1 MKRAWVKWPDFA
13 KFTVLVLEEGYVRV
27 RVGMQSAV

>member
-1 MKRAWVKWPDFA
+1 MKWPDFA